1 MANTIKIK
9 RGTSSN
15 LQSLSLADGELAFT
29 TDDNNLYI
37 GNQNKKVQL
46 TKVPN
51 ASISVVGGG
60 KYTIIDNVLYISTDG
75 TTPGPYVTA
84 ELDDSNLSG
93 LTDAKTLN
101 IKDQMTWEE
110 FVNSDKNTFNFYIDG
125 TKVYYDQQGAWFIS
139 LNGVAVK
146 STDPITKG
154 ITYSISS

>member
-29 TDDNNLYI
+29 TDDNNLFI

-93 LTDAKTLN
+93 LTDTKTLN

-110 FVNSDKNTFNFYIDG
+110 FVNSDKTTFNFYIG
-125 TKVYYDQQGAWFIS
+125 GSKRYDRQEGDWLIM
-139 LNGVAVK
+139 LNRGGVK
-146 STDPITKG
+146 SADQRTKG
-154 ITYSISS
+154 ITYAIAS